1 MEAILKIV
9 IPVLL
14 ALLMII
20 GFYKLYQLLNEK
32 IIGSQT
38 ITQVVGYAL
47 VLFCSCLVLF
57 FGGLLV
63 IFKVYLFL
71 FE

>member
-1 MEAILKIV
+1 MDALIKIFL
-9 IPVLL
+9 PVLL

-20 GFYKLYQLLNEK
+20 GFYKLYRALNDK

-38 ITQVVGYAL
+38 MTEVAAYAL
-47 VLFCSCLVLF
+47 LLFLSCSVLF

>member
-1 MEAILKIV
+1 MLLKIV
-9 IPVLL
+9 VPVLL
-14 ALLMII
+14 AMLMII
-20 GFYKLYQLLNEK
+20 GFYKLYRALNDK

-38 ITQVVGYAL
+38 MAGVAGYAL
-47 VLFCSCLVLF
+47 LLFVSCLVLF

-63 IFKVYLFL
+63 IFKVYLYL

>member
-1 MEAILKIV
+1 MDSLLKII

-20 GFYKLYQLLNEK
+20 GFYKLYRALNDK
-32 IIGSQT
+32 ITGSQT
-38 ITQVVGYAL
+38 MTEVVGYAL
-47 VLFCSCLVLF
+47 LLFAGCLGLF

-63 IFKVYLFL
+63 IFKVYLYL

>member
-1 MEAILKIV
+1 MLLKIIV
-9 IPVLL
+9 PVLL
-14 ALLMII
+14 AMLMII
-20 GFYKLYQLLNEK
+20 GFYKLYRALNDK

-38 ITQVVGYAL
+38 MAGVAGYAL
-47 VLFCSCLVLF
+47 LLFFGCLALF

-63 IFKVYLFL
+63 IFKTYLFL

>member
-1 MEAILKIV
+1 MDLLAKIFV
-9 IPVLL
+9 PVLL

-20 GFYKLYQLLNEK
+20 GFYKLYRALNEK

-38 ITQVVGYAL
+38 IMQVAAYAL
-47 VLFCSCLVLF
+47 LLFAGCFLLF

>member
-1 MEAILKIV
+1 MLLKIIV
-9 IPVLL
+9 PVLL
-14 ALLMII
+14 AMLMII
-20 GFYKLYQLLNEK
+20 GFYKLYRALNDR

-38 ITQVVGYAL
+38 ITGVAGYAL
-47 VLFCSCLVLF
+47 LLFVGCLVLF

-63 IFKVYLFL
+63 IFKVYLYL